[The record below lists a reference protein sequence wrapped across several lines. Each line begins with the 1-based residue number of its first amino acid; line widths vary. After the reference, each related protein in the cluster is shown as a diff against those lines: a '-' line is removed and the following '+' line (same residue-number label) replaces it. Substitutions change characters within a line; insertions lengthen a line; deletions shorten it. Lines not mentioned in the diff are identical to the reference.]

1 MGPKVTHRKNKK
13 MGAHFL
19 TCNISGVDGRV
30 GALRWIRTNSQTRVQ
45 NEINLHNQGKRA
57 INAN

>member
-30 GALRWIRTNSQTRVQ
+30 GALRWD
-45 NEINLHNQGKRA
+45 
-57 INAN
+57 